1 MRKIGIDGF
10 VIALICAVLAAWIYP
25 ALGTMRS
32 PVSLSLVTD
41 IGIAGIFFFY
51 GLRINPTQMR
61 TGVSNWKLHILIQL
75 TTFVLFPVLIF
86 LTMLLVPE
94 AKDSLLWVGIFY
106 VAALPSTVSSS
117 VLMVSI
123 GRGNIP
129 AAIFN
134 ASLSSILGVVLTP
147 LLMRFFLS
155 QAHGGIANFGDILL
169 RLLWQIVLPLTAGFL
184 LHRILSNLAE
194 KYKRCLRLFEK
205 TVIVLIVY
213 TAFSNSFSEGI
224 FSNYSLW
231 TILGVAF
238 GMLLL
243 FTVIYWTVKMVCKLL
258 RFSLE
263 DSITAIFCGSK
274 KSLVHGSA
282 MAKVL
287 FQNIASSGLI
297 LMPIMMYHI
306 IQLIVVGIIAT
317 KLSRRTGAS
326 KVF

>member
-1 MRKIGIDGF
+1 MKKIGIDGF
-10 VIALICAVLAAWIYP
+10 VMALLCAVLVAWIYP
-25 ALGTMRS
+25 AIGTMAS
-32 PVSLSLVTD
+32 PFSLSLVTD

-51 GLRINPTQMR
+51 GLRINPTQMQA
-61 TGVSNWKLHILIQL
+61 GVLNWKLHLLIQV

-86 LTMLLVPE
+86 LAMMFVSD
-94 AKDSLLWVGIFY
+94 ARGSLLWIGIFY
-106 VAALPSTVSSS
+106 VAVLPSTVSSS

-134 ASLSSILGVVLTP
+134 ASLSSIMGVVLTP
-147 LLMRFFLS
+147 LWMRFFLT
-155 QAHGGIANFGDILL
+155 QTQGGIANFSDILL
-169 RLLWQIVLPLTAGFL
+169 RLLLQIILPLTIGFL
-184 LHRILSNLAE
+184 LHKILSKFAE
-194 KYKRCLRLFEK
+194 KYKRWLRLFEK

-224 FSNYSLW
+224 FSDYGLL
-231 TILGVAF
+231 TIFGVAF

-243 FTVIYWTVKMVCKLL
+243 FAVIYWILKIVCKVLC
-258 RFSLE
+258 FSLE

-287 FQNIASSGLI
+287 FQNIATSGVI

-306 IQLIVVGIIAT
+306 IQLVIVGIIAAR
-317 KLSRRTGAS
+317 LSKR
-326 KVF
+326 K

>member
-1 MRKIGIDGF
+1 MKKIGIDGF
-10 VIALICAVLAAWIYP
+10 IIALLCAVLVAWIYP
-25 ALGTMRS
+25 VFGAMTS
-32 PVSLSLVTD
+32 PFSLSSITD

-51 GLRINPTQMR
+51 GLRINPTQMHA
-61 TGVSNWKLHILIQL
+61 GVLNWKLHLLIQL

-86 LTMLLVPE
+86 LTMFFVPDV
-94 AKDSLLWVGIFY
+94 KNTLLWVGIFY

-147 LLMRFFLS
+147 LWMRFFLS
-155 QAHGGIANFGDILL
+155 QTQGGIANFSDILL
-169 RLLWQIVLPLTAGFL
+169 RLLLQIILPLTIGFL
-184 LHRILSNLAE
+184 LHRILSGFAE
-194 KYKRCLRLFEK
+194 KHKRWLRLFEK
-205 TVIVLIVY
+205 AVIVLIVY
-213 TAFSNSFSEGI
+213 TAFSNSFSEGV
-224 FSNYSLW
+224 FSDYSLW
-231 TILGVAF
+231 TIFGVAF
-238 GMLLL
+238 GMLAL
-243 FTVIYWTVKMVCKLL
+243 FAVVYWVLKVVCKLL
-258 RFSLE
+258 HFSLE

-287 FQNIASSGLI
+287 FQNMASSGLV

-306 IQLIVVGIIAT
+306 IQLIVVGIIAGRRL
-317 KLSRRTGAS
+317 KLAS
-326 KVF
+326 

>member
-1 MRKIGIDGF
+1 MKKIGIDGF
-10 VIALICAVLAAWIYP
+10 VIALLLAVLAAWIYP
-25 ALGTMRS
+25 KFGTMSS
-32 PVSLSLVTD
+32 PISLSFITD

-51 GLRINPTQMR
+51 GLRINPAQIR
-61 TGVSNWKLHILIQL
+61 TGILNWKLHILIQI
-75 TTFVLFPVLIF
+75 TTFILFPALIF
-86 LTMLLVPE
+86 LVMVFVPDV
-94 AKDSLLWVGIFY
+94 KNNLLWVGIFY

-147 LLMRFFLS
+147 LWMRFFLS
-155 QAHGGIANFGDILL
+155 QTQSGIANFCDILL
-169 RLLWQIVLPLTAGFL
+169 RLLIQIILPLTVGFL
-184 LHRILSNLAE
+184 LHRFLSRFAV
-194 KYKRCLRLFEK
+194 KHIKFLRLFEK

-213 TAFSNSFSEGI
+213 TAFSGSFSDGI
-224 FSNYSLW
+224 FSSYSLW
-231 TILGVAF
+231 TICGVAG

-243 FTVIYWTVKMVCKLL
+243 FTLIYQILRIVCKML

-287 FQNIASSGLI
+287 FQGIASTGLV
-297 LMPIMMYHI
+297 LVPIMLYHI
-306 IQLIVVGIIAT
+306 IQLIVVSVIAE
-317 KLSRRTGAS
+317 KLSKRS
-326 KVF
+326 D

>member
-10 VIALICAVLAAWIYP
+10 VVALICAVLVAWAYP
-25 ALGTMRS
+25 ALGVMTS
-32 PVSLSLVTD
+32 PVSLGLITD
-41 IGIAGIFFFY
+41 VGIAGIFFFY
-51 GLRINPTQMR
+51 GLRINPAQMR
-61 TGVSNWKLHILIQL
+61 VGVLNWKLHILIQL
-75 TTFVLFPVLIF
+75 TTFVLFPILIF
-86 LTMLLVPE
+86 SAMLFVPE
-94 AKDSLLWVGIFY
+94 AKSSLLWVGIFY

-134 ASLSSILGVVLTP
+134 ASLSSILGVLLTP
-147 LLMRFFLS
+147 LWMRFFLT
-155 QAHGGIANFGDILL
+155 QATHGGIASFNDILL
-169 RLLWQIVLPLTAGFL
+169 RLLWQIVLPLTVGFL
-184 LHRILSNLAE
+184 LHRILSNFAE
-194 KYKRCLRLFEK
+194 KYKNYLRLFEK

-213 TAFSNSFSEGI
+213 TAFSRSFAEGI
-224 FSNYSLW
+224 FLDYSLW
-231 TILGVAF
+231 TIFGVAF

-243 FTVIYWTVKMVCKLL
+243 FTVIYWTLKLICKLL

-263 DSITAIFCGSK
+263 DSITALFCGSK

-287 FQNIASSGLI
+287 FQNIASSGLL

-306 IQLIVVGIIAT
+306 LQLIIVGVIAV
-317 KLSRRTGAS
+317 KLSGR
-326 KVF
+326 K